1 MKVTYARV
9 MFVLAVLLGLG
20 VQVYAHHGNQFLT
33 TAREMN
39 AAEVQM
45 GQLGKDKAQN
55 AHVKSFA
62 ESMIKDHTEG
72 FDKIQ
77 GLLDARTKAGVPG
90 TKNARSETNTTATMH
105 AADMQVNQAHKQ
117 AWNHLKTLS
126 GAQFD
131 RTFIDAMVRDHRAAI
146 AAFEAA
152 SHAHG
157 ANQTSSN
164 QGNKKTTTNTV
175 RSKPD
180 ARGTDKWSR
189 SEYARDLDVA
199 EFASGTLPTLRRHL
213 EEAQNI
219 QKELGGSTTNQR

>member
-9 MFVLAVLLGLG
+9 MFVLAVLLALG
-20 VQVYAHHGNQFLT
+20 VQVYAHHGGQFLT

-45 GQLGKDKAQN
+45 EQLAKDKAQN
-55 AHVKSFA
+55 AHVKRFA
-62 ESMIKDHTEG
+62 ESMIKYHTEG

-77 GLLDARTKAGVPG
+77 ELLDARMKAGVAG
-90 TKNARSETNTTATMH
+90 RQNARNETNTNATMH
-105 AADMQVNQAHKQ
+105 ATDMQVNQAHKQ

-131 RTFIDAMVRDHRAAI
+131 RAFIDAMVRDHRAAI
-146 AAFEAA
+146 TAFEGA
-152 SHAHG
+152 SRAHG
-157 ANQTSSN
+157 ANQTTLN

-189 SEYARDLDVA
+189 SEYARDMDVA
-199 EFASGTLPTLRRHL
+199 QFASDTLHTLRRHL

-219 QKELGGSTTNQR
+219 QKELGGSTTTQR